1 MKLNKMIKHV
11 LISLILMVTIQLTVS
26 NTLQANKLTK
36 DPVWPPTKILAVD
49 PVWPPSSVVVAS
61 DPVWPA
67 PKRLASDPVWPPLK
81 IAASDPVWPLTKT
94 SPYENA

>member
-1 MKLNKMIKHV
+1 MKKIIKHV
-11 LISLILMVTIQLTVS
+11 LVSLILLVTIQLTVS
-26 NTLQANKLTK
+26 NTLQTNKLTK
-36 DPVWPPTKILAVD
+36 DPVWPPTKVLAAD

-67 PKRLASDPVWPPLK
+67 PKQLASDPVWPL
-81 IAASDPVWPLTKT
+81 VKT